1 MVDLSKFLTPSPPKN
16 MELALRQETK
26 EEDIKPGL
34 RVIRGQTPGQNIL
47 LNATY
52 NNYTITN
59 RYVEGSNSVLKKENR
74 DLVKE
79 LADCKKKYQNSKK
92 LLSDAAQLVALLTPN
107 KLDVKT
113 RLKLVEFNTKWEQRC
128 KRKKEKHD
136 EEQEEEEEAHIK
148 KKQKC
153 GPK

>member
-1 MVDLSKFLTPSPPKN
+1 MHNGNMVELAKFLTPTPPKN

-26 EEDIKPGL
+26 EEGITPGM

-59 RYVEGSNSVLKKENR
+59 RYVEGSNSVLKKEKR
-74 DLVKE
+74 DLTRE
-79 LADCKKKYQNSKK
+79 LEECQRKYASTKK
-92 LLSDAAQLVALLTPN
+92 LLKDAASLVKILSPN

-113 RLKLVEFNTKWEQRC
+113 RLKLVEFNTKWEQRN
-128 KRKKEKHD
+128 KRKINKEED
-136 EEQEEEEEAHIK
+136 EGEQETHK
-148 KKQKC
+148 KKRQK
-153 GPK
+153 